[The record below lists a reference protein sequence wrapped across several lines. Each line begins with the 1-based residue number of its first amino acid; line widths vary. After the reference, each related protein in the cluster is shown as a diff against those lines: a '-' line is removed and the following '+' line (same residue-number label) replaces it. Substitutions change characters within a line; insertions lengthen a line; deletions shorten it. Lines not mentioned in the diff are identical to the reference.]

1 MSELKL
7 LKVFISRSVHSAL
20 VVRRTT
26 LFPTSSH
33 MKHIS
38 SLFFFFINEICRN
51 ILGGYVIVEK
61 LKIGHKK
68 LIVTL
73 IPVGLLIAVEGRG
86 GRRRR
91 WGGLSKLKLLLK
103 RF

>member
-1 MSELKL
+1 MCVGGRGVGGDVSELKL
-7 LKVFISRSVHSAL
+7 LKVFTSLSVHNAL
-20 VVRRTT
+20 VVRRTY
-26 LFPTSSH
+26 L
-33 MKHIS
+33 
-38 SLFFFFINEICRN
+38 FFFINEICRN
-51 ILGGYVIVEK
+51 TLGGYVIVEK